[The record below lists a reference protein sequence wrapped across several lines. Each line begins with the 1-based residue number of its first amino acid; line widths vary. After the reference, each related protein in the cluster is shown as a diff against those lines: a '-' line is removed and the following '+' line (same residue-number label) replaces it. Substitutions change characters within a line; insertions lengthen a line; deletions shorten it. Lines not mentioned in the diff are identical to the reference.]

1 MSTILSLFSVFS
13 TLPII
18 LASIGLVLAT
28 SSFISG
34 LQLVKGANISERK
47 IHRFNGFATMILY
60 LVLSIFYFWTN
71 GIGAWGVFAWLTGFL
86 VIFLKLAIVHAK
98 NKRRAFKYVSWLGG
112 TLIVIWLILV
122 YINIPI

>member
-1 MSTILSLFSVFS
+1 MHAILSFFSVFS

-47 IHRFNGFATMILY
+47 IHRINGFSTMILY
-60 LVLSIFYFWTN
+60 LALAVFYFLEN
-71 GIGAWGVFAWLTGFL
+71 GIGVWGVIAWLLGFF
-86 VIFLKLAIVHAK
+86 VIFLKLSIVHAK

-122 YINIPI
+122 YINIPL

>member
-1 MSTILSLFSVFS
+1 VPTILSFFSVFS

-34 LQLVKGANISERK
+34 LQLVKGANVSERK
-47 IHRFNGFATMILY
+47 IHRFNGFATIILY
-60 LVLSIFYFWTN
+60 LVLAVFYFRTN
-71 GIGAWGVFAWLTGFL
+71 GIGVWGVLAWLIGFF
-86 VIFLKLAIVHAK
+86 VIFLKLSIVHAK
-98 NKRRAFKYVSWLGG
+98 NRRRAFKYVSWLGG

>member
-1 MSTILSLFSVFS
+1 MLTILSFFSVFS
-13 TLPII
+13 TLPVI

-47 IHRFNGFATMILY
+47 IHRFNGFATIILY
-60 LVLSIFYFWTN
+60 LVLSIFYFREN
-71 GIGAWGVFAWLTGFL
+71 GIGIWSAIAWLTGFF
-86 VIFLKLAIVHAK
+86 VIFLKLSIVHAK
-98 NKRRAFKYVSWLGG
+98 NRRRAFKYVSWLGG
-112 TLIVIWLILV
+112 TLIIIWLILV